1 MTMMYDYFEIY
12 PADHRKGMD
21 YIDKPIW
28 HPLYFVEFTRWKRGD
43 KMQWRLFK
51 KCFIFSR
58 EEWNR
63 KLLENP
69 EELSMMTMTGNEGHP
84 YQLSN
89 GEVNEN
95 PGVIQM
101 NTMEFLKYMVDA
113 LNDRAFHDELMA
125 GLAQEIRDRSRLGDI
140 IESHGMSLTPEQIEN
155 LPPELKKYVKPA

>member
-1 MTMMYDYFEIY
+1 
-12 PADHRKGMD
+12 
-21 YIDKPIW
+21 
-28 HPLYFVEFTRWKRGD
+28 
-43 KMQWRLFK
+43 
-51 KCFIFSR
+51 
-58 EEWNR
+58 
-63 KLLENP
+63 
-69 EELSMMTMTGNEGHP
+69 MMTMTGNEGHP